1 MDIPR
6 WTPSQTVSDAEQ
18 YLLSRLTRTRKLFA
32 FLRLHRDEL
41 FDEAFQAELARMYRS
56 TGAGKA
62 PCPPALLAMASLL
75 QGYLGV
81 SDAEAVEL
89 TVVDRRWQLVLD
101 RLGQDQPAF
110 SQGTLHV
117 SSVPL

>member
-6 WTPSQTVSDAEQ
+6 WTPSQTVSNAEQ

-41 FDEAFQAELARMYRS
+41 FDEAFQTALAGMYRS

-62 PCPPALLAMASLL
+62 PCAPALLAIASLL
-75 QGYLGV
+75 QGYLGI
-81 SDAEAVEL
+81 SDTKTVEL
-89 TVVDRRWQLVLD
+89 TMVDRR
-101 RLGQDQPAF
+101 
-110 SQGTLHV
+110 
-117 SSVPL
+117 